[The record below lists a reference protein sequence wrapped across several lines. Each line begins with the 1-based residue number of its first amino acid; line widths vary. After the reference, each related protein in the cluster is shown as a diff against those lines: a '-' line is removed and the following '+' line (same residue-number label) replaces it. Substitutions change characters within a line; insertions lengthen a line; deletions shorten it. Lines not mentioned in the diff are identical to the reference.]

1 MKVLDYILDL
11 LYPPRCPFCRG
22 LTNGGRLICRECR
35 RALPVVPRAA
45 QEKRVDGL
53 ARCYSALFYDGSVRA
68 SILRYKFGGAAAYCR
83 AYGEIL
89 ADCIDENDISCDI
102 ITWASIS
109 RQRMRRRGYDQ
120 AQLMAQELSRLTGI
134 PCARLLKKTRNNPAQ
149 SGTNSRAA
157 RYRNVKGVYA
167 PAPGAA
173 IDGRRVLVID
183 DVVTTGA
190 TLSECAA
197 VLKAAG
203 AAEISALTLARKMG

>member
-1 MKVLDYILDL
+1 MKILEYILDL

-22 LTNGGRLICRECR
+22 LTNGGQLICRACR

-53 ARCYSALFYDGSVRA
+53 ARCCSALFYDGGVRA

-89 ADCIDENDISCDI
+89 AACIDENDISCDI
-102 ITWASIS
+102 ITWAPIS

-120 AQLMAQELSRLTGI
+120 AQLMAQELSRLTGV

-173 IDGRRVLVID
+173 IAGRRVLVID